1 MEAYVSL
8 ILNRRDLDFILYDV
22 LNIADLCNH
31 PRYSDHSKDVF
42 DHILD
47 AAEKLATTVLHPIA
61 KQTDIEEPEF
71 DDGRAVFPSVT
82 GDALDQLR
90 EGGFFA
96 ASFDN
101 ELGGLQLPYSV
112 TQGIAALLGA
122 ANGGIYGYSMLTI
135 AAANLLVAHA
145 SEEQVQTFVPP
156 MVEGRF
162 FGTMC
167 LSEPQ
172 AGSSLADIKTKAV
185 RGEDGTYRLFGSKM
199 WISGGEHDLSE
210 NIVHL
215 VLAKTP
221 DSPPGVKGISLFI
234 VPRILIDEN
243 GNLGDRNEVKLVGV
257 NHKMGNRATINTALS
272 FGDQDGAIGY
282 LIGEEGRG
290 LSYMFHMMNEAR
302 IGVGLGAATTAYSG
316 YLHALDYAKERT
328 QGRPL
333 DQRDPASSM
342 IPIIE
347 HGDVKRMLLQ
357 QKAYC
362 EGALALC
369 LYGALLID
377 QAETTEDANKKQHL
391 SLLLEILTPI
401 MKSWPSEFGV
411 RANDQAIQV
420 HGGYGYT
427 REYAVERLYRDNR
440 LNPIHE
446 GTKGIQGL
454 DLLGR
459 KVSMMDRAAL
469 HALDQEIRQTLKELG
484 QAGILAAE
492 AHQLEKAW
500 VEVCDTARLVEQA
513 ALQQGRSAAL
523 ANATIYLD
531 AFGHV
536 IVAWIWLKQ
545 ALAANQSSQPDAF
558 KQGKLKTARYFFKY
572 ELPSIYPQCALVSS
586 VDTTCLEME
595 NDWL

>member
-1 MEAYVSL
+1 MSL

-22 LNIADLCNH
+22 LGIEDLCQH
-31 PRYSDHSKDVF
+31 PTYSDHSRDVF
-42 DHILD
+42 DQILD
-47 AAEKLATTVLHPIA
+47 AAEKLAETVLHPIA
-61 KQTDIEEPEF
+61 KQTDIEEPQF
-71 DDGRAVFPSVT
+71 DAGRAVFPAVT
-82 GDALDQLR
+82 GDALDHLR
-90 EGGFFA
+90 DGGFFA
-96 ASFDN
+96 ASFDS

-145 SEEQVQTFVPP
+145 SQEQVSKFVPP

-172 AGSSLADIKTKAV
+172 AGSSLADIKTRAE
-185 RGEDGTYRLFGSKM
+185 RADDGTYRLFGSKM

-234 VPRILIDEN
+234 VPRILVGED
-243 GNLGDRNEVKLVGV
+243 GALGERNEVKLVGV

-272 FGDQDGAIGY
+272 FGDENGAIGY
-282 LIGEEGRG
+282 LVGEEGRG

-316 YLHALDYAKERT
+316 YLHALDYARDRT

-333 DQRDPASSM
+333 DQRDPGSPM

-369 LYGALLID
+369 LFGARLID
-377 QAETTEDANKKQHL
+377 QVETTEDQAQKQHL
-391 SLLLEILTPI
+391 NLLLEILTPI

-469 HALDQEIRQTLKELG
+469 NALDQEIRLTLDELG
-484 QAGILAAE
+484 RAELLAAE
-492 AHQLEKAW
+492 GHQLEKAW
-500 VEVCDTARLVEQA
+500 VEVCDTARAVEQA
-513 ALQQGRSAAL
+513 MLKQGRSAAL

-545 ALAANQSSQPDAF
+545 ALAVNQSSQPEAF
-558 KQGKLKTARYFFKY
+558 KRGKMKAVRYFFKY
-572 ELPSIYPQCALVSS
+572 ELPSIYPQCALVSTA
-586 VDTTCLEME
+586 DTTCLEME
-595 NDWL
+595 NDWF